1 MHDPVG
7 VWELCSKRFCG
18 AGGAGG
24 ASDCIGTGGLLV
36 GVEATSASRPVS
48 STLAGTSE
56 ARRPVSVG
64 MMKISDWRVLSTSG
78 QPMKSV
84 LNGLARFRS
93 DDIFPVTIENVI
105 NTKGNGISD

>member
-1 MHDPVG
+1 MHNPVG

-18 AGGAGG
+18 AGGA
-24 ASDCIGTGGLLV
+24 SDCIGAGGLLV
-36 GVEATSASRPVS
+36 GVEATSASRPLS

-64 MMKISDWRVLSTSG
+64 LMKFSDLRVLSTSG

-84 LNGLARFRS
+84 LNGLVRFRS
-93 DDIFPVTIENVI
+93 DDILPVTIENVI